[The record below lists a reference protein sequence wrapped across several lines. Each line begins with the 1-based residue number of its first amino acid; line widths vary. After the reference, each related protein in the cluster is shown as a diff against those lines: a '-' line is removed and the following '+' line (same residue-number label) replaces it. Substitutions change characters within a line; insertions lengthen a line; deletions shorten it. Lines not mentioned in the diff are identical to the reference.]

1 LLYGAV
7 GEWRNWLYD
16 HRWLKSIRFDF
27 PVISVGNLSA
37 GGTGKSPHIEYLIK
51 TLQYVH
57 QVATLSRGYGRKT
70 HGYIEA
76 TAQSTASDIG
86 DEPWVFKQK
95 FPETTVVVNEDRVM
109 AIPKLLDA
117 HPELD
122 VILLDDAYQHRGVRQ
137 GLSILL
143 TEFNQPFM
151 RDEVLP
157 LGWLR
162 ERKSNYNRADII
174 IVTKCPFNL
183 THEEAD
189 KIVAEI
195 KPFKYQR
202 VFFTTMAYGHLYS
215 IYDPSQVLSP
225 SPNLTALML
234 TGIAKTDDLFA
245 YLKTQFG
252 QVYKRTYKDHHRY
265 DTLDMTHIRYTF
277 ANLGDVEK
285 VIVTTEKDAAR
296 LVPFLPWLQENK
308 LPIYVQAMQI
318 EFLLGGKTEFD
329 FAINGYIEHEKRK
342 LTS

>member
-1 LLYGAV
+1 M
-7 GEWRNWLYD
+7 
-16 HRWLKSIRFDF
+16 DF

-37 GGTGKSPHIEYLIK
+37 GGTGKSPHMEYLIK

-122 VILLDDAYQHRGVRQ
+122 VILLDDAYQHRGVRP

-183 THEEAD
+183 TREEAD

-265 DTLDMTHIRYTF
+265 DTLDMTHIRDTF

-308 LPIYVQAMQI
+308 LPIYVQVMQI

-329 FAINGYIEHEKRK
+329 LAINGYIEHEKRK